1 MSDIYDDIKEL
12 SDFSKKKEEELLEKI
27 REHFNEFRR
36 IINTHIKDEKGIPV
50 GLGFSLGQ
58 THIRKGQTRTK
69 EGFINWGNE
78 IIKKIMFKCEEMIK
92 RNDKRND
99 EEIIKK
105 FETTGEI
112 KNISAY
118 QGLAAF
124 ILRNKEKLKGN

>member
-12 SDFSKKKEEELLEKI
+12 SDFSKEKEEELLEKI

-36 IINTHIKDEKGIPV
+36 VINTHIKDEKGIPV
-50 GLGFSLGQ
+50 GLGFSLGW
-58 THIRKGQTRTK
+58 THIGKGQTRIKK
-69 EGFINWGNE
+69 EFINWGNE
-78 IIKKIMFKCEEMIK
+78 IIKKIMVKCKEMIE

-99 EEIIKK
+99 EELIKEFK
-105 FETTGEI
+105 TTGEI
-112 KNISAY
+112 KNLSPH